1 MNIAETTIFKPGQK
15 VFFNLRAIPQI
26 EKDFTI
32 NPLIYNSLEV
42 RGIVPIVHDCTCG
55 FEEGLLTGH
64 LPLCNLTRIKKIGC
78 DQLLTVIT
86 GNGLVRT
93 HSTNWFTPQQLAHP

>member
-1 MNIAETTIFKPGQK
+1 MIFRLGQK
-15 VFFNLRAIPQI
+15 VFLNPSVIPQI

-32 NPLIYNSLEV
+32 HPLASGSLEV
-42 RGIVPIVHDCTCG
+42 QKIVPIAHDCTCG
-55 FEEGLLTGH
+55 RDEGMLVGH

-86 GNGLVRT
+86 SNGLVRT
-93 HSTNWFTPQQLAHP
+93 HPTNWFTPQQLAHP